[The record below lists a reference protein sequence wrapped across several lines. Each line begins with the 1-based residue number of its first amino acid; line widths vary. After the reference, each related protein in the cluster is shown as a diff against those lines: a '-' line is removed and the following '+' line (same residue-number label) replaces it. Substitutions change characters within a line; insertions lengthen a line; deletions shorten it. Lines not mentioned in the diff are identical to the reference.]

1 MNDDLRGKLRRSEL
15 LFARVNDELAQY
27 RSSEG
32 KSPFVNIDEEEL
44 LRSKLQVMLWHGP
57 FQTVENSTS

>member
-27 RSSEG
+27 RGSEG
-32 KSPFVNIDEEEL
+32 KSPFVNIDEEEQ
-44 LRSKLQVMLWHGP
+44 LRSKLQVML
-57 FQTVENSTS
+57 

>member
-1 MNDDLRGKLRRSEL
+1 MNDDLRAKLRRSEL

-27 RSSEG
+27 RVSEG

-44 LRSKLQVMLWHGP
+44 LRSKLQVML
-57 FQTVENSTS
+57 